1 MVGAALLDDDDDDG
15 DRDREGA
22 EDEDEVELFRLVVDL
37 ILFCRAFCSAELR
50 MSLMRKE
57 PFLLV
62 LAFEDVGG
70 GGGGGA
76 ELVLLYGLELVL
88 MVEDAFG

>member
-15 DRDREGA
+15 DRDRDGA
-22 EDEDEVELFRLVVDL
+22 EDEDEVELFKLLVDL

-50 MSLMRKE
+50 MSFMRKE

-62 LAFEDVGG
+62 LVFVVLGG
-70 GGGGGA
+70 CGGA

>member
-1 MVGAALLDDDDDDG
+1 MVGAALLDDDDEDG
-15 DRDREGA
+15 DRDRDGA
-22 EDEDEVELFRLVVDL
+22 EDEDEVELFKLVVDL

-62 LAFEDVGG
+62 FAVFDDGG
-70 GGGGGA
+70 CGGA

-88 MVEDAFG
+88 MVDDAFG

>member
-1 MVGAALLDDDDDDG
+1 MVGAALLEDDDEDG
-15 DRDREGA
+15 DRDRDGA
-22 EDEDEVELFRLVVDL
+22 EDEDEVELFKLVVDL

-62 LAFEDVGG
+62 LTFEDGG
-70 GGGGGA
+70 CGGGA
-76 ELVLLYGLELVL
+76 ELVLLYGFELVL
-88 MVEDAFG
+88 MVDDAFG